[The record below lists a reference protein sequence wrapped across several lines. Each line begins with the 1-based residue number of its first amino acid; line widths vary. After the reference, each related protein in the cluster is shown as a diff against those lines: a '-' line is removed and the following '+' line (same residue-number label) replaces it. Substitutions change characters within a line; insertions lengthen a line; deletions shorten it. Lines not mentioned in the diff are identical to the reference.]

1 MKIQI
6 NGRELEGSIAVR
18 MADDL
23 MNGRESRAVTVTMSY
38 GEALNLFQND
48 VSWAVVNEWTDEDG
62 TPRSSITDLSEFC
75 ISGPITDHRD
85 GRVTIR
91 MGKPRAEELMLVP
104 LGEAPKT
111 KQEADTLRGVLEAAV
126 QSIQSDED
134 ALVAKS
140 IYPTW
145 EELDGTWAE
154 PGLRFQHQGYLYKVI
169 SAHTIGPNWV
179 PGQGTESLY
188 VRIDETHAGTM
199 ADPIPYEGNMALV
212 AGLYYSQNGVT
223 YRCTR
228 DTGNPVY
235 SDLRDLVGLYVE
247 VV

>member
-6 NGRELEGSIAVR
+6 NGRELEGGIAIR

-23 MNGRESRAVTVTMSY
+23 MEGRESRAVTVALPYS
-38 GEALNLFQND
+38 EALELFRSD
-48 VSWAVVNEWTDEDG
+48 TPWAVVNEWTDEDG
-62 TPRSSITDLSEFC
+62 TPRSSTTDMSEYC

-91 MGKPRAEELMLVP
+91 MGKPKEEELMLVP

-111 KQEADTLRGVLEAAV
+111 KQEANALRSVLEDAV
-126 QSIQSDED
+126 QSIQSDEE

-140 IYPTW
+140 VYPTW
-145 EELDGTWAE
+145 ESLDGTWAE
-154 PGLRFQHQGYLYKVI
+154 PGMRFQHQGQLYKVLT
-169 SAHTIGPNWV
+169 AHTISPQWV
-179 PGQGTESLY
+179 PGKGTESLY
-188 VRIDETHAGTM
+188 VRIDESHAGTL
-199 ADPIPYEGNMALV
+199 ADPIPYEGNMALE
-212 AGLYYSQNGVT
+212 AGLYYSQYGVT

-235 SDLRDLVGLYVE
+235 SDLTALVGIYVE